1 MYLQSLS
8 QAGHL
13 CNSRA
18 NSSGG
23 SVLPQSPSGPLNSKV
38 RSSRFNQ
45 ILQARV
51 TDLARQSW
59 SRSCLNLNRMK
70 QLHRI
75 HISAP
80 EFWTNY
86 SWTKWPQPLG
96 AGRERKAGGV
106 KTQASI
112 NTVLQAGMLSKQ
124 TLRQEKIIIKKL
136 ITWDELFPSA
146 QAKPSFV
153 TCELGAEIW
162 TGPSRPCSRTCSW
175 GGRARGGEPWAP
187 SFSWRRTVRVHGEV
201 KGGNHGSCQQHS
213 LFYTVQPQAGSLCS
227 LAGWHTLCR

>member
-80 EFWTNY
+80 KFWTNY

-106 KTQASI
+106 KTWASI

-146 QAKPSFV
+146 QAKPSL
-153 TCELGAEIW
+153 TRGWDLNRAKPTLQQDMQLGGQSKRW
-162 TGPSRPCSRTCSW
+162 
-175 GGRARGGEPWAP
+175 RALGSQLLLEKDSEGARRG
-187 SFSWRRTVRVHGEV
+187 
-201 KGGNHGSCQQHS
+201 
-213 LFYTVQPQAGSLCS
+213 
-227 LAGWHTLCR
+227 